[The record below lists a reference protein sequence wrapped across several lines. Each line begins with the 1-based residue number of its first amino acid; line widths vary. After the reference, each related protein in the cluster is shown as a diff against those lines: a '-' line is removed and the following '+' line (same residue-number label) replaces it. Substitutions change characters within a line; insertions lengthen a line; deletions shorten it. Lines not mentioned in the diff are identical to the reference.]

1 MADENAKMDNNQ
13 EDQRDGSSAHV
24 EGKADGVGNKAPPQN
39 HEGDSGIKPSSE
51 DIKSGDNTSD
61 PPPSCKKCFSKFA
74 DRKSVV
80 CPHEFCN
87 DCWETM
93 VSVPVEQKKS
103 KNAEGS
109 LENPAVFTCALCA
122 ATNKSVRPKSAYPV
136 KMAETLGKDVKK
148 LKHFKVLLKREKI
161 FPEAMA
167 WSKSDDC
174 VLVDTNLKE
183 IIITDAEGKIKKHFP
198 YLRNHDFQG
207 GLALDADGLIRVA
220 LKNERFSGISYYT
233 MMGQFKFSAFLYDE
247 TPHIGDIVS
256 LDLDEN
262 GNMVALDRAKLN
274 LCYISKEK
282 RVESHAILQRNQDGV
297 QLEIKEVEENG
308 KIPGQQNDKST
319 PENNKD
325 NQPEVLV
332 VSEAKV
338 SSRNEEGENGQEK
351 GENGQEKGENNQE
364 NSENQE
370 KAENN
375 QEKEGNN
382 QEHAEN
388 NQETQENNKE
398 KQENPSEDPN
408 PAPSVPAGLTS
419 MAVNSWGQVIL
430 CEQDSATLRIIEKHE
445 HYVEEVDYI
454 DLSDKITL
462 PPGAPAVL
470 TLSIDEHDNVL
481 VLDRC
486 TNRVLRYNTEGL
498 FLDILVQF
506 PCQVKISEGKDD
518 DEDEEETD
526 VYLVKDISCNMK
538 GLLAV
543 MYTREPCSSVQ
554 GGEDK
559 PVDNEATSSKRTEVA
574 LYSYSTA
581 RKQRRKERKVK
592 ENKSS
597 AKPEKGAESKS
608 KCCVLM

>member
-1 MADENAKMDNNQ
+1 MGDAPEAKKMSEENAKMDNNQ
-13 EDQRDGSSAHV
+13 EDQRNGSSVHL
-24 EGKADGVGNKAPPQN
+24 EGRADGVGNKDQ
-39 HEGDSGIKPSSE
+39 EGESEIKSE
-51 DIKSGDNTSD
+51 DKSGDNTSD

-122 ATNKSVRPKSAYPV
+122 ATNKSVRPKSAYPI

-183 IIITDAEGKIKKHFP
+183 IIITDTEGKIKKHFP

-247 TPHIGDIVS
+247 TPYIGDIVS

-282 RVESHAILQRNQDGV
+282 RVESHAILQRNQEGV

-308 KIPGQQNDKST
+308 KISGQQNDKST

-338 SSRNEEGENGQEK
+338 SSPEEE

-364 NSENQE
+364 N
-370 KAENN
+370 AENGRG
-375 QEKEGNN
+375 K
-382 QEHAEN
+382 
-388 NQETQENNKE
+388 QENDEE
-398 KQENPSEDPN
+398 KQENPIEDPK
-408 PAPSVPAGLTS
+408 PAPSPPAGLTS

-454 DLSDKITL
+454 DLSDKVTL

-481 VLDRC
+481 VLDRS
-486 TNRVLRYNTEGL
+486 TNRVLRYNTEGH

-506 PCQVKISEGKDD
+506 PCQVKISQRNDE

-543 MYTREPCSSVQ
+543 MYTREPCISVQ

-559 PVDNEATSSKRTEVA
+559 PVDNEVISSKRTEVA